1 MTGRT
6 QLRTPDHNTTLLAHE
21 SNDATP
27 PASSSLHSALRS
39 LLPPPPLAVF
49 CSCQFSNLCGAVYRT
64 GNVVFTPD
72 GSALLS
78 PTGNRITA
86 FHLTTHRT
94 STLPVALPS
103 TTQHLALSPSGHLLL
118 AIDDH
123 GRSLFIHYAHRHVLF
138 EFAFGSP
145 VIAVA
150 FSPNGRYLAAATAPG
165 TLTIYYTPQLLSAT
179 AHKPLTTLRQLTPH
193 HAAITH
199 IDWSADSHYLLTASE
214 DLTARVV
221 TLGDVTGWGGAS
233 GGLTLAGHRTTVV
246 AAYWATP
253 EGDKGNLSYRVYTIS
268 QDGALL
274 QWRWVHT
281 PAASSTTAVSAS
293 LSSSSHPH
301 HPPHT
306 APGTLSLFGQPGR
319 FILSSKH
326 FFASNTHQSTI
337 TASQLHRTTQGF
349 DLLLVAFSSGSFS
362 LYELP
367 AFTLIHSLSV
377 SSSSLSTLAISPSS
391 SWLAVGSSHT
401 SSLLVWEWQ
410 SESYILRQQGHSGL
424 VSCLAYT
431 PDSGYIATGGDDG
444 RVKVWNANSGY
455 CFKTFTH
462 HTAPVTSV
470 LFSSAG
476 NVVLSAS
483 SDGTVHCYD
492 LVRYRLFRTLT
503 APVACQFGA
512 MCMDDK
518 GELVM
523 VAAAEPFVVYVFALQ
538 TGRLLDVLSGH
549 EAPISEVG
557 FSNSLS
563 LLLSSSWDRTVRV
576 WDPFEGKGCV
586 EVLQHD
592 SDVISLAVRNDGLA
606 VATATLHGNVHVW
619 DIRTATVTHV
629 IEVGKDIAGGRSRD
643 DVRTAASRRAAGAG
657 SGGYVTSMCWSADG
671 SCLLLGSNTRHIAIY
686 DVERK
691 LLIKRFTISRNES
704 LDGTKDTLNSKY
716 VNAPPTDDS
725 TAAVDYLPGARTGE
739 RSERR
744 WGRQVRS
751 RCVRFAP
758 TGMQWSAA
766 TNEGLLVYA
775 LDEEMIFDPT
785 DLGQFTARTQRGC
798 GWCGVCCLL

>member
-1 MTGRT
+1 MR
-6 QLRTPDHNTTLLAHE
+6 
-21 SNDATP
+21 
-27 PASSSLHSALRS
+27 
-39 LLPPPPLAVF
+39 
-49 CSCQFSNLCGAVYRT
+49 QFSNLCGAVYRT
-64 GNVVFTPD
+64 GNVLFTPD
-72 GSALLS
+72 GSTLLS

-94 STLPVALPS
+94 STLPVSLPA
-103 TTQHLALSPSGHLLL
+103 TCQHLALSPSGHLLL
-118 AIDDH
+118 AVDTH
-123 GRSLFIHYAHRHVLF
+123 GRALFIHYPRRHVLF
-138 EFAFGSP
+138 EFAFGSA
-145 VIAVA
+145 VSAVA
-150 FSPNGRYLAAATAPG
+150 FSPDGAYVAAAVDG
-165 TLTIYYTPQLLSAT
+165 TVLVYHSPSLMS
-179 AHKPLTTLRQLTPH
+179 AHKPLTLYRRMTPH
-193 HAAITH
+193 HSAVTH
-199 IDWSADSHYLLTASE
+199 IDWSHDSHYLLTAST
-214 DLTARVV
+214 DLTARVL
-221 TLGDVTGWGGAS
+221 TLGEVAGWAGAS

-253 EGDKGNLSYRVYTIS
+253 EGDKADPSYRVYTVS

-274 QWRWVHT
+274 QWRWVHS
-281 PAASSTTAVSAS
+281 AAVATTAATT
-293 LSSSSHPH
+293 SSSHPH
-301 HPPHT
+301 HPPHAT
-306 APGTLSLFGQPGR
+306 AGALSLFGQPGR

-326 FFASNTHQSTI
+326 FFASNTHQSVI
-337 TASQLHRTTQGF
+337 TATQLHRTSQGF
-349 DLLLVAFSSGSFS
+349 DLLLVAFSTGSFS

-377 SSSSLSTLAISPSS
+377 SSSSLTTLAVSPSS
-391 SWLAVGSSHT
+391 SWLAVGSAHT

-424 VSCLAYT
+424 VSSLAYT
-431 PDSGYIATGGDDG
+431 PDSAYIATGGDDG
-444 RVKVWNANSGY
+444 RVKVWNASSGY
-455 CFKTFTH
+455 CFKTFAH
-462 HTAPVTSV
+462 HTAPVTAV
-470 LFSSAG
+470 LFSPAG
-476 NVVLSAS
+476 NVVLSCAG
-483 SDGTVHCYD
+483 DGAVHCYD

-503 APVACQFGA
+503 APVACQFAA

-549 EAPISEVG
+549 EAPIAEVT
-557 FSNSLS
+557 FSNALS
-563 LLLSSSWDRTVRV
+563 LLLTASWDRTVRV
-576 WDPFEGKGCV
+576 WDPFAGRGCV
-586 EVLQHD
+586 ETLQHD
-592 SDVISLAVRNDGLA
+592 SEVVSLAVRNDGLV

-619 DIRTATVTHV
+619 DIRTASVLHV
-629 IEVGKDIAGGRSRD
+629 LEAGKDISGGRSRD

-686 DVERK
+686 DVQRRQ
-691 LLIKRFTISRNES
+691 LIKRFTISRNEH
-704 LDGTKDTLNSKY
+704 LDGTKDRLNSKR
-716 VNAPPTDDS
+716 VNDS
-725 TAAVDYLPGARTGE
+725 TADDDDGSAAVDYLPGARTGE

-785 DLGQFTARTQRGC
+785 DLGQCSSRTHAYTRAHRLRA
-798 GWCGVCCLL
+798 VMIELNSSF

>member
-1 MTGRT
+1 VG
-6 QLRTPDHNTTLLAHE
+6 
-21 SNDATP
+21 
-27 PASSSLHSALRS
+27 
-39 LLPPPPLAVF
+39 
-49 CSCQFSNLCGAVYRT
+49 QFSNLCGAVYRT
-64 GNVVFTPD
+64 GNVLFTPD
-72 GSALLS
+72 GSTLLS

-118 AIDDH
+118 AIDTH
-123 GRSLFIHYAHRHVLF
+123 GRSLFIHYPNRHVLF

-145 VIAVA
+145 VSAVA
-150 FSPNGRYLAAATAPG
+150 FSPDGRYVAAAVDG
-165 TLTIYYTPQLLSAT
+165 TVLVYHSPSLVS
-179 AHKPLTTLRQLTPH
+179 AHKPLTLYRRMTPH
-193 HAAITH
+193 HSTVTH
-199 IDWSADSHYLLTASE
+199 IDWSSDSHYILTAST
-214 DLTARVV
+214 DLTARVL
-221 TLGDVTGWGGAS
+221 TLGEVAGWGGAS

-253 EGDKGNLSYRVYTIS
+253 EGDKTEPSYRVYTIS

-281 PAASSTTAVSAS
+281 PAASSSTSSTTVST
-293 LSSSSHPH
+293 SSSHPH
-301 HPPHT
+301 HPPH
-306 APGTLSLFGQPGR
+306 AASGTLSLFGQPGR

-337 TASQLHRTTQGF
+337 TATQLHRTSQGF

-367 AFTLIHSLSV
+367 SFTLIHSLSV
-377 SSSSLSTLAISPSS
+377 SASSLTTLAVSPSS

-410 SESYILRQQGHSGL
+410 SESYILRQQGHTGL

-470 LFSSAG
+470 LFSPAG
-476 NVVLSAS
+476 NVVLSCS
-483 SDGTVHCYD
+483 GDGTVHCYD

-503 APVACQFGA
+503 APVACQFGG
-512 MCMDDK
+512 MCMDEK

-523 VAAAEPFVVYVFALQ
+523 VAAVEPFVVYVFALQ

-549 EAPISEVG
+549 GAPIAEVG

-563 LLLSSSWDRTVRV
+563 LLLSASWDKTVRV
-576 WDPFEGKGCV
+576 WDPFEGRGCV
-586 EVLQHD
+586 ETLQHD
-592 SDVISLAVRNDGLA
+592 SEVVSLAVRNDGLV
-606 VATATLHGNVHVW
+606 VATATLHGNVQIW
-619 DIRTATVTHV
+619 DIRTATVTQV

-686 DVERK
+686 DVQRK
-691 LLIKRFTISRNES
+691 QLIKRFTISRNKS
-704 LDGTKDTLNSKY
+704 LDGTQDQLNSKH
-716 VNAPPTDDS
+716 VNSSPADDEDS
-725 TAAVDYLPGARTGE
+725 TAVDYLPGARTGE

-758 TGMQWSAA
+758 TGMEWSAA

-785 DLGQFTARTQRGC
+785 DLGQCSSIQSHTQLRV
-798 GWCGVCCLL
+798 WCGLGESCDD